1 MSGIKTLADELRQR
15 IREHDATLQENGTV
29 DTSDAKIEEQAK
41 SLPTQRASK
50 SVESL
55 ADKTTTKRNGNHD
68 RTQQLLEQ
76 IRAFPNKGSEKL
88 LIRLDAREIQL
99 LKQLKLV
106 SGIDMIQVIAFSL
119 DKFLKSQPDLKEYI
133 KRSLLNELK

>member
-15 IREHDATLQENGTV
+15 IREHDTSFQDNGTV
-29 DTSDAKIEEQAK
+29 ATSDAKIEEQTQN
-41 SLPTQRASK
+41 LPAQRASK

-55 ADKTTTKRNGNHD
+55 ADKATTKRNGNHD
-68 RTQQLLEQ
+68 RTQHLLEQ

-88 LIRLDAREIQL
+88 LIRLDGREIQL

-119 DKFLKSQPDLKEYI
+119 DQFLKSQPDLKEYI